1 MSIIIPS
8 AESDR
13 KKIKDAM
20 TEISNSMTRIDAEKD
35 FQKAAIEDL
44 SDEVGIDKK
53 YLRRLANT
61 YHRQNLVEV
70 TTEADDLQSLYET
83 CLK

>member
-13 KKIKDAM
+13 KKIKEAM

>member
-20 TEISNSMTRIDAEKD
+20 TEISNSMTRIDAE
-35 FQKAAIEDL
+35 
-44 SDEVGIDKK
+44 VGIDKK
-53 YLRRLANT
+53 YLKRLANT

>member
-53 YLRRLANT
+53 YLKRLANT
-61 YHRQNLVEV
+61 YHRQNWVEV

>member
-1 MSIIIPS
+1 
-8 AESDR
+8 
-13 KKIKDAM
+13 M

-53 YLRRLANT
+53 YLKRLANT

-70 TTEADDLQSLYET
+70 TTEADGLQSLYET

>member
-8 AESDR
+8 AEADR
-13 KKIKDAM
+13 QKIKEAM

-35 FQKAAIEDL
+35 FQKNAIEDL

-70 TTEADDLQSLYET
+70 TTEADDLQSLYES

>member
-53 YLRRLANT
+53 YLKRLANT

>member
-44 SDEVGIDKK
+44 SDEVSIDKK
-53 YLRRLANT
+53 YLKRLANT

>member
-35 FQKAAIEDL
+35 FQKAAVEDL

-53 YLRRLANT
+53 YLKRLANT
-61 YHRQNLVEV
+61 YHKQNLVEV